1 MNRRFAIKYKRTVK
15 ALLLMTVY
23 VLHLIFLQSFVAGL
37 GGAHRDQVHSFFSDH
52 HGGQNDN
59 TGIATFRILEKHQV
73 SEQNLKLAK
82 DFPVSYSILTAII
95 DPSDHQPVCRFYIV
109 SVPHLSDAS
118 YRLYLMDRVFRI

>member
-1 MNRRFAIKYKRTVK
+1 MVK

-23 VLHLIFLQSFVAGL
+23 VLHLICLQNFVAGL
-37 GGAHRDQVHSFFSDH
+37 GGTHVDQVHSFFSDH
-52 HGGQNDN
+52 HSGQHDN

-82 DFPVSYSILTAII
+82 DFPVSYSILAEII
-95 DPSDHQPVCRFYIV
+95 DPSEDQPLRRFY
-109 SVPHLSDAS
+109 SLSLPHLSDAS